1 MNGGSLED
9 VAQLNLFTTPTWS
22 QSAIW
27 PLVGPLLD
35 YFSEGSLHILVLDSI
50 GDQALL
56 EVSTRKEACE
66 LLETF
71 VEDLPENASPNLP
84 EGVSSIQSIHY
95 DPSFMPNYSLDH

>member
-1 MNGGSLED
+1 MDGGSLED

-35 YFSEGSLHILVLDSI
+35 YFSEGSLQILVFNSI
-50 GDQALL
+50 GEQALL
-56 EVSTRKEACE
+56 EVTARKETCE
-66 LLETF
+66 LLERF
-71 VEDLPENASPNLP
+71 VEDLPENPSPNLP

-95 DPSFMPNYSLDH
+95 GPSLTPSYRLDH